1 MNSFKTLCKTLAI
14 STGIFLLSVPTTYG
28 IPSKPLLTAKTTY
41 NQIGSWDA
49 TYYFTIKL
57 PESLANWQLQ
67 QVVLTQIEGVEN
79 IKFNQKNSF
88 AFVESSGQKEKL
100 GITLAKS
107 STQPQTIIATFDKP
121 ISANQTITIAL
132 KPVYNPVS
140 EGIYL
145 FQIHVISSGEKTNNL
160 VVGTARLQFY
170 NDFDNHLFNQW

>member
-1 MNSFKTLCKTLAI
+1 MNSFKTLYKTLAI
-14 STGIFLLSVPTTYG
+14 STGILLLSVPTTYG
-28 IPSKPLLTAKTTY
+28 IPSKPLLTAKTSY
-41 NQIGSWDA
+41 NQTGSWDA

-67 QVVLTQIEGVEN
+67 QVFLTQIEGVEN
-79 IKFNQKNSF
+79 IEFNQKNSF
-88 AFVESSGQKEKL
+88 AFVESSEQKEKL
-100 GITLAKS
+100 SITLTKN

-132 KPVYNPVS
+132 KPFYNPVS

-145 FQIHVISSGEKTNNL
+145 FRVHVISSGEKTNNL

-170 NDFDNHLFNQW
+170 NDFADHLFYQR

>member
-14 STGIFLLSVPTTYG
+14 STGIFLLSMPSTYG
-28 IPSKPLLTAKTTY
+28 IPPKPLLTAKTTY
-41 NQIGSWDA
+41 NQTGSWDA

-67 QVVLTQIEGVEN
+67 QFVLTQIEGVEN
-79 IKFNQKNSF
+79 IEFNQKNSF
-88 AFVESSGQKEKL
+88 AFVETSGQKEKL

-107 STQPQTIIATFDKP
+107 PNQPQTVIVTFDQPVSSSK
-121 ISANQTITIAL
+121 TITIGL
-132 KPVYNPVS
+132 KPFYNPTS

-145 FQIHVISSGEKTNNL
+145 YRVHVISSGEKANNL

-170 NDFDNHLFNQW
+170 NNFDDHIFYHW